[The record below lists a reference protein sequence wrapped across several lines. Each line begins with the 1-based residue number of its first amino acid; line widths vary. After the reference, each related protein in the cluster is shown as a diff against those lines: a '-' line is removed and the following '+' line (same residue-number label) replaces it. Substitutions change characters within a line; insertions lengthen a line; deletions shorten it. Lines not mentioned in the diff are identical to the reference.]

1 MNACMVQVPAHI
13 FKSYDIRGLVDGEL
27 SEAIAYQIG
36 YGFVRFLQS
45 RDITLEGKKI
55 VVGED
60 MRPTSPS
67 FARAVKRAIMDQGID
82 VVDMGQATTPLFN
95 FTCAYYD
102 DHAAGIFVTASH
114 NPAEYNGFKPTFGDG
129 LAIGAATG
137 LMEIRDFA
145 MQEATVAE
153 TQGSETRMDPL
164 PDYLSRLFSLV
175 PKESIKPMKIVI
187 DAGNGMGQV
196 TFPTLIE
203 QLPIEVEYLF
213 LEPDGTFPNH
223 EANPLKTETLK
234 DLETAVVEH
243 GADFGFALDGD
254 GDRMG
259 LVDETGVPVDPSL
272 TGALLGLEVLRD
284 HPGIHMLYDL
294 RTSHIVAD
302 VWEAAGATIEKCMVG
317 HANIKQYMR
326 ERDAGFASEL
336 SLHLFFGDMYNVEST
351 DLCLLYV
358 LRALSREGKPLS
370 ALLQP
375 MQDKYFHSG
384 EINFEVEDKDA
395 MIETIRTHFADEAT
409 EVSELD
415 GLWMGFAWGW
425 LNVRKSNTEPVLRL
439 NLESHESESVMK
451 AKVQEVSHII
461 TSV

>member
-1 MNACMVQVPAHI
+1 MLFVMHTVPAHI

-27 SEAIAYQIG
+27 SEEVAYSIG
-36 YGFVRFLQS
+36 YGFVRFLQA
-45 RDITLEGKKI
+45 RGIMLTDKKI
-55 VVGED
+55 VVARD
-60 MRPTSPS
+60 MRPTSPV
-67 FARAVKRAIMDQGID
+67 FAAAVKRAIIDQGVD
-82 VVDMGQATTPLFN
+82 VVDIGDATTPLFN

-137 LMEIRDFA
+137 LLEIREFA
-145 MQEATVAE
+145 MQEPVLASI
-153 TQGSETRMDPL
+153 QGSESQMTPL
-164 PDYLSRLFSLV
+164 PDYMNRLFSLV
-175 PKESIKPMKIVI
+175 PKETIKPMKIVI
-187 DAGNGMGQV
+187 DAGNGMGKV
-196 TFPTLIE
+196 TFPALLE
-203 QLPIEVEYLF
+203 QLPVEVEYLY

-234 DLETAVVEH
+234 DLSHAVVEH

-259 LVDETGVPVDPSL
+259 LVDETGTPVDPSL
-272 TGALLGLEVLRD
+272 TGALIGLEVLRD
-284 HPGIHMLYDL
+284 HPGMHMLYDL
-294 RTSHIVAD
+294 RTSHAVAD
-302 VWEAAGATIEKCMVG
+302 AWQAAGATTEPCMVG

-326 ERDAGFASEL
+326 ARQAEFASEL

-358 LRALSREGKPLS
+358 LRALSREEKPLS
-370 ALLQP
+370 ALIAP
-375 MQDKYFHSG
+375 MQGKYFHSG
-384 EINFEVEDKDA
+384 EINFDVEKKDA
-395 MIETIRTHFADEAT
+395 AIAAIRSAFEGEAI

-415 GLWMGFAWGW
+415 GLWMTFEWGW
-425 LNVRKSNTEPVLRL
+425 MSVRKSNTEPVLRL
-439 NLESHESESVMK
+439 NLESHISTAIMK
-451 AKVQEVSHII
+451 EHVQAVSDIV